1 MIELRDVSFGYTD
14 TPLCVAIDLNLQR
27 GEIALIRGR
36 SGCGKTSL
44 LRLLSRF
51 HLPSRGD
58 LLLDG
63 RPYSEFHYEELRT
76 RVIYIHQTPVME
88 DRIPVLEN
96 LLLPFTFGIH
106 KIREKPKE
114 DELQGLCASFH
125 LPPEVLYR
133 EAGTLSVGE
142 RQRVAIIRAH
152 LLQPEFM
159 LLDEPLANLDDES
172 AGAISEWIAH
182 QSHANL
188 GLVMASH
195 QSMGNLARGSVRV
208 LEITGGRLHERRD

>member
-14 TPLCVAIDLNLQR
+14 TPLCEGIDLNLRR

-51 HLPSRGD
+51 HLPIRGD

-63 RPYSEFHYEELRT
+63 RPYSEFHYQELRT

-88 DRIPVLEN
+88 YQLTVLQN

-106 KIREKPKE
+106 EKRERPNE
-114 DELQGLCASFH
+114 DELEGLCASFH
-125 LPPEVLYR
+125 LPPEVLHR

-142 RQRVAIIRAH
+142 KQRVAIIRAH
-152 LLQPEFM
+152 LLQAEFM
-159 LLDEPLANLDDES
+159 LLDEPMANLDDAS
-172 AGAISEWIAH
+172 TGAIREWIAH
-182 QSHANL
+182 QSLANL

-195 QSMGNLARGSVRV
+195 QPVAGLPQESVRV
-208 LEITGGRLHERRD
+208 LEMGERRLRERRD